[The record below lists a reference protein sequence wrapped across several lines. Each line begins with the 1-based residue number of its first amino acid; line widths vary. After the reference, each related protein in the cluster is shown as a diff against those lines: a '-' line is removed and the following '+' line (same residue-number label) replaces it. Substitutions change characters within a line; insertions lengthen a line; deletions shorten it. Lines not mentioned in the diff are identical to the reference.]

1 LDGWITQQVGQTLF
15 LYKLIMQNLDEILLC
30 KHCKERK
37 KIEKKYKIQKDIH
50 EESLKDFP
58 SRWWRKQMTS
68 EKVRGLECIRLAE
81 LAIQLWLIKDPF
93 NENIL
98 FRVKQYKFGW
108 VRSQW
113 GFWKA

>member
-1 LDGWITQQVGQTLF
+1 
-15 LYKLIMQNLDEILLC
+15 
-30 KHCKERK
+30 
-37 KIEKKYKIQKDIH
+37 
-50 EESLKDFP
+50 
-58 SRWWRKQMTS
+58 MTS

-98 FRVKQYKFGW
+98 FRVKKYKFGW